1 MNRIDNPERLAL
13 SLFQKGTVSSAQFD
27 WRLFGY
33 ECGVCFNS
41 IPPNISFLH
50 GVIDANYDK
59 EERIDDNKE
68 KQQSLVS
75 GGSTA
80 GAELTKK
87 RCNQASSKSDD
98 MQCV

>member
-1 MNRIDNPERLAL
+1 MNRIDNAERLAL

-27 WRLFGY
+27 WHLFGY

-59 EERIDDNKE
+59 EEKIDNNKE
-68 KQQSLVS
+68 EQQSMAS

-80 GAELTKK
+80 LAL
-87 RCNQASSKSDD
+87 ASSKSDD
-98 MQCV
+98 SQFV